1 MAICGFNAFKM
12 LTERLTNTSYIK
24 SKVSNLDREL
34 FKARNDLLV
43 LKRELAEGKGP
54 IVTTENHSPIVKEVV
69 KEIPPKALLIELENL
84 KHEKSQ
90 LLNQNQVLQS
100 EMEQNKNCEIEY
112 QNQVYQLNEELNSV
126 KNQLDQAQQELN
138 EAESVVQECVE
149 EKKKLNTVN
158 NEELVTAID
167 TLRNQLN
174 SQKEAV
180 HKYEGKIK
188 RRDSGNNFWGPGSI
202 PKTGHVP
209 NF

>member
-12 LTERLTNTSYIK
+12 LTERLTNSSYIK

-43 LKRELAEGKGP
+43 LKREIAEGKGP
-54 IVTTENHSPIVKEVV
+54 ITENHSPIVKEIV
-69 KEIPPKALLIELENL
+69 KEIPPKALLMELENL

-90 LLNQNQVLQS
+90 LLNQNHVLQS
-100 EMEQNKNCEIEY
+100 EMEQNKNCEMEY

-126 KNQLDQAQQELN
+126 KNQLDQAQQELT

-149 EKKKLNTVN
+149 EKKKLNNVN
-158 NEELVTAID
+158 NNELVTAID
-167 TLRNQLN
+167 TLRDQLN

-188 RRDSGNNFWGPGSI
+188 RRDSGNYLLFNSF
-202 PKTGHVP
+202 
-209 NF
+209 